1 MSQNSSEHMKASKLK
16 WHVEVSQ
23 RPSEETRPFFHKCNG
38 TKLPEASKLKC
49 SNILY
54 IKICL

>member
-1 MSQNSSEHMKASKLK
+1 MSQNSSEHMKKLK

-54 IKICL
+54 IKISL